1 MPMSLPF
8 LDIHTHSTAPHP
20 DTLRILNH
28 IVGQEVMDKES
39 LYTAGIHPWYIDA
52 DPSSQWQLLQTAID
66 SPRVIGI
73 GECGLDKHCD
83 TDWDLQVGIFEGQIK
98 LAKKA
103 DKPLLIHSVRA
114 YQEITQLLRAQRFD
128 LPVIFH
134 GFNKNIKLAEQLLD
148 AGYYLSLGAD
158 ILSGRQDALISEIS
172 LDRVF
177 LETDD
182 KAIDIV
188 AIFSYFCAARKLPL
202 AVLKQQLMDNFER
215 VFNYRIEE

>member
-1 MPMSLPF
+1 MSLPF
-8 LDIHTHSTAPHP
+8 LDIHTHHTFQHP

-28 IVGQEVMDKES
+28 IIGREVMDKEN
-39 LYTAGIHPWYIDA
+39 LYTAGIHPWYIAPDLNT
-52 DPSSQWQLLQTAID
+52 QWQLLEATVENPQ
-66 SPRVIGI
+66 VIGI
-73 GECGLDKHCD
+73 GECGLDKLCE
-83 TDWDLQVGIFEGQIK
+83 TDWNLQVEVFESQIQ
-98 LAKKA
+98 LAKRQ

-114 YQEITQLLRAQRFD
+114 YQEISQLLRKHQFH

-134 GFNKNIKLAEQLLD
+134 GFNKNIKLAKQLLD

-158 ILSGRQDALISEIS
+158 ILGGRQDALIAEIP

-182 KAIDIV
+182 KTTDIV

-202 AVLKQQLMDNFER
+202 DVLKQQLTDNFEQ